1 MSEAAPP
8 EQPYVRRPLD
18 AAWAV
23 GTFVVAVAVITLAA
37 VTSQTLTGVGED
49 LAGLGDA
56 LPGFV
61 LGPLTLVSAIVSLLA
76 APAVFLVL
84 LIRAQARVALLTLA
98 AGGVA
103 AGLCLLVGTLLRNF
117 ANRDL
122 QLAFTAGKGG
132 LPDTWPFLAFLIA
145 ALAVPRFSER
155 SRIARIVRWMVVLY
169 AVIAILDGSTT
180 VASVVVTVLL
190 AAAAINGTV
199 FVAGVPAVPID
210 AISVADVLDHAGLP
224 ANPIVRDVDALD
236 RVGVVEAHDAYRVD
250 DRLDV
255 VVLTRD
261 RIGSGLLYRLW
272 RRLRLRGEVQPP
284 VRFSLRRSVER
295 ESLLT
300 LAIAASGARSPRLLG
315 SLPIRGRRARVT
327 TAGPSEDGPDAV
339 ALVVEHVP
347 TKPLTDLPAD
357 QLTDAVLD
365 DVWQQLLLLR
375 RAGIAHR
382 RLTARAL
389 RVDPAHQV
397 WVVSGGQGE
406 IAADPVALNLDITQ
420 TLVELALLVGV
431 DRAVSS
437 ALRAL
442 GAEPVAAAAGLLQP
456 VLLTRETR
464 TLLRGRRDVLP
475 KLRAAVGD
483 TVDVPVVA
491 PSLEK
496 LRPRAIITGG
506 ALAVALYLVA
516 SSLAGVNVVAVLR
529 SAEPIW
535 VVAAGIA
542 MACTWVGAALAVIGF
557 VPERIPLL
565 RTIAV
570 QVGLSFVRLV
580 APPAVGAVAVNARYL
595 IKSGVAPAAAG
606 ASMAASQLVGLVVG
620 LILLPVLG
628 TLTGQGVHHPTP
640 GAGVVVAVL
649 AVLAVA
655 IALVAA
661 WAPLRTRALRLL
673 RSFTSTALPR
683 LAEVAQQPAKLAQ
696 GIGGTVLITAG
707 YVACLAAS
715 ARAFG
720 VTEPVTLIAIV
731 FLTGNTVGSALPTPG
746 GLGAVEAVL
755 TAGLTAIGVPASSA
769 VPTVLLF
776 RIMSFWLPMLPGWV
790 CWTTLQRRR
799 VI

>member
-1 MSEAAPP
+1 MSHAASPP
-8 EQPYVRRPLD
+8 QPYVHRPLD

-23 GTFVVAVAVITLAA
+23 GTFVVAVAVIALAA
-37 VTSQTLTGVGED
+37 VTSPTLTGVGED

-56 LPGFV
+56 LPGV
-61 LGPLTLVSAIVSLLA
+61 IVGPLTVASAIVSLLA

-98 AGGVA
+98 AAAVG
-103 AGLCLLVGTLLRNF
+103 AGLCVVAGTVLRNLVD
-117 ANRDL
+117 RDL
-122 QLAFTAGKGG
+122 QLAFTAGRGG

-145 ALAVPRFSER
+145 VLAVPRFSER
-155 SRIARIVRWMVVLY
+155 SRIARLVRWMVGLY

-180 VASVVVTVLL
+180 VASVVVSVLL
-190 AAAAINGTV
+190 AATAVNGTA
-199 FVAGVPAVPID
+199 FV
-210 AISVADVLDHAGLP
+210 AGLP
-224 ANPIVRDVDALD
+224 AVPVDEATVSRVLAEADLPSAPISGDADALD

-250 DRLDV
+250 ERLDV

-261 RIGSGLLYRLW
+261 RIGSGLLYRAW

-295 ESLLT
+295 ESLLAY
-300 LAIAASGARSPRLLG
+300 AITASGARAPQLVA
-315 SLPIRGRRARVT
+315 SLPIRGR
-327 TAGPSEDGPDAV
+327 GPGAPAAPPTVDAPDAV
-339 ALVVEHVP
+339 ALVVEHVA
-347 TKPLTDLPAD
+347 TRPLADLAPED
-357 QLTDAVLD
+357 IDDAVLD
-365 DVWQQLLLLR
+365 DAWRQLLQLR

-382 RLTARAL
+382 RLTSRAL
-389 RVDPAHQV
+389 RVDAERRV
-397 WVVSGGQGE
+397 WIVGGGQGE
-406 IAADPVALNLDITQ
+406 IAADPVALNLDVAQ
-420 TLVELALLVGV
+420 ALVELALLAGV
-431 DRAVSS
+431 DRAVRT
-437 ALRAL
+437 ALIAL
-442 GAEPVAAAAGLLQP
+442 GPEPVAQAGGLLQP

-464 TLLRGRRDVLP
+464 TLLRGRREVLP
-475 KLRAAVGD
+475 QLRSAVGD
-483 TVDVPVVA
+483 TVELPTA
-491 PSLEK
+491 TPRLEK
-496 LRPRAIITGG
+496 LRPRTIITGA

-516 SSLAGVNVVAVLR
+516 SSLAGVDVVAVLR
-529 SAEPIW
+529 SATPGW
-535 VVAAGIA
+535 VAAAAVA
-542 MACTWVGAALAVIGF
+542 MVCTWVGAALAVIGF
-557 VPERIPLL
+557 VPEPIPLL

-570 QVGLSFVRLV
+570 QVGLSVVRLV

-595 IKSGVAPAAAG
+595 VRSGVSPAGAG

-620 LILLPVLG
+620 LVLLPVLG

-640 GAGVVVAVL
+640 GAAVVVGVL

-661 WAPLRTRALRLL
+661 WSPLRTRALRLL
-673 RSFTSTALPR
+673 RNFTTTALPR

-696 GIGGTVLITAG
+696 GLGGTVLITAG

-720 VTEPVTLIAIV
+720 VEQSVALIAIV

-755 TAGLTAIGVPASSA
+755 TAGLTAIGVPAASA

-776 RIMSFWLPMLPGWV
+776 RIMSFWLPLLPGWI
-790 CWTTLQRRR
+790 CWTALQRRR
-799 VI
+799 IV